1 MKNEKRERK
10 ELDVNTVLGCIM
22 LIMCVMG
29 IILCNMP
36 QAKAHDEQ
44 AKANRKAWVEEFNQ
58 SERTILNG
66 HFVVEDSTPQGILFV
81 HDKETKKKFVYVKK
95 TKALYEL

>member
-44 AKANRKAWVEEFNQ
+44 AKA
-58 SERTILNG
+58 
-66 HFVVEDSTPQGILFV
+66 
-81 HDKETKKKFVYVKK
+81 
-95 TKALYEL
+95 LYEL